1 VSATACPACGSSDI
15 RIFHEQTSIP
25 VNSCLLLDD
34 RDAAAAFPR
43 GDLVLGFCRECGFIH
58 NTVFDIAKSEY
69 SARYE
74 ETQGFSPRFR
84 EFSQELAAT
93 WVGRH
98 GLGDKTVLEIGCGK
112 GEFLVDMINAGA
124 GAGIGI
130 DPSFRADRMDL
141 PGGEKVEWIADFYS
155 EAYTHLQADAIVC
168 RHTLEHIAPVGEFMA
183 MVRRSIGERPTTVLF
198 ELPDVACVLEDLR
211 FWDVYYEHCSYF
223 SLGSLARLFHRT
235 GFDVTHL
242 DVAYGEQYLLLDATT
257 AGRNEGPSGP
267 LSGEHGGVTVDDMD
281 RLTKAVDHF
290 EAEYPK
296 RIAALR
302 GDLEGNA
309 SAGRKTVI
317 WGAGSKG
324 VSYLTTLAKDE
335 AIEYAVD
342 INPFKHGMYMA
353 GTGQQIVGP
362 DFLTEYKPDLV
373 VAMNDIYLD
382 EIRAELDRIGVDAE
396 LVAA

>member
-1 VSATACPACGSSDI
+1 MTACPACSATAI
-15 RIFHEQTSIP
+15 RIFHEQTNIP

-34 RDAAAAFPR
+34 RDAAQAFPR
-43 GDLVLGFCRECGFIH
+43 GDLVLGFCQACGFIF
-58 NTVFDIAKSEY
+58 NTAFDKAKSEY

-84 EFSQELAAT
+84 QFSQELASR

-98 GLGDKTVLEIGCGK
+98 GLQGKTVLEIGCGK
-112 GEFLVDMINAGA
+112 GEFLVDMVNAGA
-124 GAGIGI
+124 GSGIGI

-141 PGGEKVEWIADFYS
+141 PGSEQVEWIADFYDERWS
-155 EAYTHLQADAIVC
+155 HLRADAVVC
-168 RHTLEHIAPVGEFMA
+168 RHTLEHIAPVGEFMH
-183 MVRRSIGERPTTVLF
+183 MVRGNTPAGTDVLF

-211 FWDVYYEHCSYF
+211 FWDIYYEHCSYF

-235 GFDVTHL
+235 GFDVSHL
-242 DVAYGEQYLLLDATT
+242 DVAYGDQYLLLDST
-257 AGRNEGPSGP
+257 AGA
-267 LSGEHGGVTVDDMD
+267 GGGTTVDDMD
-281 RLTKAVDHF
+281 RLTRAVDHF

-296 RIAALR
+296 RISALR
-302 GDLEGNA
+302 DDLSSG
-309 SAGRKTVI
+309 SRKTVI

-324 VSYLTTLAKDE
+324 VSYLTTLGRDD
-335 AIEYAVD
+335 AIEFAVD

-353 GTGQQIVGP
+353 GTGQRIVGP
-362 DFLTEYKPDLV
+362 EFLADYQPDLV

-382 EIRAELDRIGVDAE
+382 EIRNELDRIGVDAS